1 MNNPPRLSL
10 FRLLFAVFVLSQSVL
25 VNAVDFVVRTPN
37 FQYAYQINGTDS
49 PTLTLVRGRTY
60 TFDVWADYVHP
71 FHIEGPGVKNNDT
84 YYGLISFTVPTN
96 HANYFYNCTVHGD
109 WMRGEIVT
117 IDPPSPPRILNLT
130 VGDDLVLT
138 STATNG
144 GTIVPEFKPAL
155 DGTNWFALSVRTNR
169 LANGV
174 LETICGPPATNTA
187 FIRLRTEDGPKGR

>member
-1 MNNPPRLSL
+1 MNNPIRLL
-10 FRLLFAVFVLSQSVL
+10 PFRLLFVVFSLSAGVF
-25 VNAVDFVVRTPN
+25 AKAADFEVRTPN
-37 FQYAYQINGTDS
+37 FQYAYRINGTDS

-71 FHIEGPGVKNNDT
+71 FHIESHGVKNNDT
-84 YYGLISFTVPTN
+84 YYGLIAFTVPTN

-109 WMRGEIVT
+109 WMRGEIIT
-117 IDPPSPPRILNLT
+117 IDPPSPPRILNLS
-130 VGDDLVLT
+130 VGKDLVLT

-144 GTIVPEFKPAL
+144 APVRPEYKPTL

-187 FIRLRTEDGPKGR
+187 FIRLRTE